1 MVHQPPTC
9 LFLLRANFKIWSTVT
24 QTELNNV
31 FIWLFLQTKQHI
43 ECLVAVKRGV
53 LVAED
58 PPLILWIHQHVAC
71 SWTKNK
77 QGKPP
82 AVFTVYIRFIWTQK
96 AEKVCGGS
104 QIYFNIEL
112 IHTTYIL
119 CDFNWPKVE
128 HCKSSPTYDQSWL
141 PNHIPCL
148 NCSRSFAKL
157 QTLTL
162 FQITR

>member
-58 PPLILWIHQHVAC
+58 PPLILWIHQLLHVPEPK
-71 SWTKNK
+71 TNK
-77 QGKPP
+77 ESRRLFSLFISDLSELKRLKKCVEEVKFTLISNWYIQHTYYVILTDPRWNTASP
-82 AVFTVYIRFIWTQK
+82 AQLMISRDFLIISPAWIVHALSPNFRHWRFSK
-96 AEKVCGGS
+96 
-104 QIYFNIEL
+104 
-112 IHTTYIL
+112 
-119 CDFNWPKVE
+119 
-128 HCKSSPTYDQSWL
+128 
-141 PNHIPCL
+141 
-148 NCSRSFAKL
+148 
-157 QTLTL
+157 
-162 FQITR
+162 